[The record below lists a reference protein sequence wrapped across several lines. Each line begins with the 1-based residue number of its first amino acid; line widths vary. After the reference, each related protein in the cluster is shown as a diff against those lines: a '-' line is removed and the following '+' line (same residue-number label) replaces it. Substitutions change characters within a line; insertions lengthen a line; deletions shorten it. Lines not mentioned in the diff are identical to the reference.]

1 MKGQEDEEGGEGM
14 RQGCKTE
21 TSKRKVRNL
30 ALPHFESDVK
40 CGTVVKLHEWCK
52 MLWLGWAAPVVDCGA
67 FHRGDQL
74 WDFSCRGSKMTMNE
88 CYLTLKVRYN

>member
-52 MLWLGWAAPVVDCGA
+52 MLWLGWAAPVVLLSIGAISCGISVA
-67 FHRGDQL
+67 L
-74 WDFSCRGSKMTMNE
+74 V
-88 CYLTLKVRYN
+88 LK